1 MEHVPK
7 KDDVLPSEVLQG
19 GIPEDADGPRKATL
33 AIRGDVCLASVGSKK
48 TSVHS
53 VLWGKRPP
61 LESVSEEMEVALQLG
76 IQLLDE
82 DDGNLSVADLF
93 SLLGRLGR
101 PHCLISAVFVFLLKP
116 PSLCL
121 SAVYDRHRPKWVV
134 RDVSGV
140 TTPSWCGR

>member
-1 MEHVPK
+1 M
-7 KDDVLPSEVLQG
+7 
-19 GIPEDADGPRKATL
+19 
-33 AIRGDVCLASVGSKK
+33 
-48 TSVHS
+48 
-53 VLWGKRPP
+53 
-61 LESVSEEMEVALQLG
+61 ESVSEEMGVALQLG

-82 DDGNLSVADLF
+82 DDGDLSVADLF
-93 SLLGRLGR
+93 SLLGRLGT